1 MEKDLISDKRTD
13 LLHDFA
19 QELKKN
25 KEELA
30 RQSQE
35 KWERPLKMPDPR

>member
-1 MEKDLISDKRTD
+1 LNKRTD

-30 RQSQE
+30 RTVTKEMGKAIKQARSEVE
-35 KWERPLKMPDPR
+35 KCA